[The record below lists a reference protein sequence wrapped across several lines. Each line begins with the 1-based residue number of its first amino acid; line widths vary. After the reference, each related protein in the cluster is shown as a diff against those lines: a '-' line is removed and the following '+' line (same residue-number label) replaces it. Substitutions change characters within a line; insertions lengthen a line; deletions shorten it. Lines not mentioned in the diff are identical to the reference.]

1 MIMDINLVISIAA
14 AALGALCLA
23 SALLALRAARR
34 ARERCVVM
42 ETQLAALR
50 SELDLA
56 AAAGIKTG
64 HRIKRI
70 AEGYAGLAA
79 RADQLELR
87 GAAQC
92 FDQAIDAARRG
103 ADTGKLTQQFGLSRS
118 EADLVAR
125 LHGRS
130 KSA

>member
-1 MIMDINLVISIAA
+1 MFEE
-14 AALGALCLA
+14 
-23 SALLALRAARR
+23 ARFEKAMNDGTHNDKDR
-34 ARERCVVM
+34 FTATE
-42 ETQLAALR
+42 LAALR

-56 AAAGIKTG
+56 ASTGIKTG
-64 HRIKRI
+64 HRVKRI
-70 AEGYAGLAA
+70 AEGHAGLTV
-79 RADQLELR
+79 RVDQLELR
-87 GAAQC
+87 GTAQC

>member
-1 MIMDINLVISIAA
+1 
-14 AALGALCLA
+14 
-23 SALLALRAARR
+23 
-34 ARERCVVM
+34 M
-42 ETQLAALR
+42 ETQLSVLR

-56 AAAGIKTG
+56 ASAGIKSA
-64 HRIKRI
+64 HRVKRI
-70 AEGYAGLAA
+70 AGGCAGLAA
-79 RADQLELR
+79 RMDQLELR

-103 ADTGKLTQQFGLSRS
+103 ADTGKLTEQFGLSRS

>member
-1 MIMDINLVISIAA
+1 MIMNIDMVISVAGA
-14 AALGALCLA
+14 VLGTLGLV
-23 SALLALRAARR
+23 SALFAFRAARGGR
-34 ARERCVVM
+34 ARCVIL
-42 ETQLAALR
+42 ETNLAALR

-56 AAAGIKTG
+56 ASMGVNTG
-64 HRIKRI
+64 HRVERI
-70 AEGYAGLAA
+70 VEGYSGLTE
-79 RADQLELR
+79 RVDRLESR
-87 GAAQC
+87 GTAQC

-103 ADTGKLTQQFGLSRS
+103 ADPGKLTQQFGLSRS